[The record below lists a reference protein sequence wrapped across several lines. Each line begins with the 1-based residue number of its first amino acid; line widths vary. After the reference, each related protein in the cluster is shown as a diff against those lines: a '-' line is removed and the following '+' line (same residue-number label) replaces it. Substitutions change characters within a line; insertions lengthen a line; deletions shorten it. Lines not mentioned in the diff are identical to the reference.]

1 MKLQTLVWNGI
12 FAALYVVVSFFIQPF
27 GFGPIQFRI
36 SEMFNHLIV
45 FNKKF
50 FFGIVL
56 GVFIT
61 NLLFSELGVYDL
73 VFGVGHSIITLLI
86 MIVSMRWIKG
96 LWARMAFNTVLFTFT
111 MFIIAYELYLV
122 LELPFWFTWLTTAVS
137 EFVVMTIGAFI
148 MYALNKRIHF
158 TNRL

>member
-1 MKLQTLVWNGI
+1 MKLHTIVWNGI
-12 FAALYVVVSFFIQPF
+12 FAALYIAVSFVIQPF

-36 SEMFNHLIV
+36 SEMFNHLII
-45 FNKKF
+45 FNKKY

-56 GVFIT
+56 GVFMT
-61 NLLFSELGVYDL
+61 NLLFSELGAYDL

-86 MIVSMRWIKG
+86 TILAMRWIKS

-111 MFIIAYELYLV
+111 MFIIAYELHLV
-122 LELPFWFTWLTTAVS
+122 LGLPFLITWLTTAIS

-148 MYALNKRIHF
+148 IYALNKRIHLSD
-158 TNRL
+158 RL